1 MISID
6 LWFTCHLMKCS
17 TSLVS
22 GLIGLY
28 MYERERHTHT
38 DRERCSNRQGPTKE
52 KEATN
57 NIKLGTIMLVSQF
70 IWVQA

>member
-28 MYERERHTHT
+28 MYERERDTHT
-38 DRERCSNRQGPTKE
+38 QTERDAATGRER
-52 KEATN
+52 
-57 NIKLGTIMLVSQF
+57 GTDKGERGHKQY
-70 IWVQA
+70 